1 MSEQITR
8 KEFLKVAGLGL
19 GTAAVLTGCGPASRY
34 VTRRPYSDMPE
45 YTLPGKSTFFA
56 TTCGECPAGCGLV
69 VRTMEGR
76 AHKVEG
82 NPNHPV
88 NFGKTCSRGQTT
100 LQGLYNPD
108 RIREPGKQSSRG
120 SGQFTSVEWD
130 AAVEVVQAA
139 LQANQ
144 PGEIAFLLGLAP
156 DHLADLVK
164 MIAAALGEA
173 KILRYGSLSEFE
185 ARVTLQQ
192 AAHKA
197 FGQARLPVFDL
208 ENAGM
213 VLSFGANFLETWLSP
228 VSFSRQYGTMRQ
240 GNAERRGYLVHFE
253 PHMSLTA
260 ANADEW
266 FPIVPGSEAFLAQG
280 LARLI
285 AEARTGNTPTALVSV
300 MIDEVSRATGVAEA
314 ELKRV
319 AKLFVNSDAPL
330 AIPGGAALGQTDG
343 LAAAEAVLAI
353 NTYVGNL
360 GQPGGVFFMPDTP
373 VYSDLPQQPAALADI
388 ASLVDQMNSG
398 QIKVLFVHGV
408 NPVYDIPK
416 ALGFQEALTKV
427 PTVISF
433 ASFPDETAQQSDYV
447 FPDHTALEAWGYQKV
462 QVGSDR
468 VVISGQQP
476 VVVPLYNTRATA
488 DVFLAAV
495 QAVGGALA
503 EAVPYKDEVDFLQ
516 KSLAGLIGKGG
527 AYTAPTAEAFQMLFQ
542 QYGGWWQ
549 QSAGL
554 EKPAAQDGFLQ
565 ALSQV
570 SPQFAGDPAQYPLYL
585 LPFPSPVLGEGSG
598 ANRPW
603 LQETPD
609 PMTTVM
615 WNSWVEIHPDTARE
629 LGVKSD
635 DVVKI
640 TSPAGEVEAV
650 VYEYPAIQ
658 PDVIAIPLGQ
668 GHTALGRYAQGRG
681 VNVLDLLVNQQN
693 ESGNLA
699 FAATRV
705 KVTPTGKTQ
714 RLARF
719 ESREGIYGKKAEGA

>member
-1 MSEQITR
+1 M
-8 KEFLKVAGLGL
+8 
-19 GTAAVLTGCGPASRY
+19 
-34 VTRRPYSDMPE
+34 
-45 YTLPGKSTFFA
+45 
-56 TTCGECPAGCGLV
+56 
-69 VRTMEGR
+69 
-76 AHKVEG
+76 
-82 NPNHPV
+82 
-88 NFGKTCSRGQTT
+88 
-100 LQGLYNPD
+100 
-108 RIREPGKQSSRG
+108 
-120 SGQFTSVEWD
+120 
-130 AAVEVVQAA
+130 
-139 LQANQ
+139 
-144 PGEIAFLLGLAP
+144 
-156 DHLADLVK
+156 
-164 MIAAALGEA
+164 
-173 KILRYGSLSEFE
+173 
-185 ARVTLQQ
+185 
-192 AAHKA
+192 
-197 FGQARLPVFDL
+197 
-208 ENAGM
+208 
-213 VLSFGANFLETWLSP
+213 
-228 VSFSRQYGTMRQ
+228 
-240 GNAERRGYLVHFE
+240 
-253 PHMSLTA
+253 
-260 ANADEW
+260 
-266 FPIVPGSEAFLAQG
+266 
-280 LARLI
+280 
-285 AEARTGNTPTALVSV
+285 
-300 MIDEVSRATGVAEA
+300 
-314 ELKRV
+314 
-319 AKLFVNSDAPL
+319 
-330 AIPGGAALGQTDG
+330 
-343 LAAAEAVLAI
+343 
-353 NTYVGNL
+353 
-360 GQPGGVFFMPDTP
+360 
-373 VYSDLPQQPAALADI
+373 
-388 ASLVDQMNSG
+388 
-398 QIKVLFVHGV
+398 
-408 NPVYDIPK
+408 
-416 ALGFQEALTKV
+416 
-427 PTVISF
+427 
-433 ASFPDETAQQSDYV
+433 
-447 FPDHTALEAWGYQKV
+447 
-462 QVGSDR
+462 
-468 VVISGQQP
+468 
-476 VVVPLYNTRATA
+476 
-488 DVFLAAV
+488 
-495 QAVGGALA
+495 
-503 EAVPYKDEVDFLQ
+503 
-516 KSLAGLIGKGG
+516 IGKGG